1 MNNLSHGLDFA
12 NAKSC
17 LVQSV
22 CQYNLKEIS
31 MPNKESKLIYKE
43 ESEKILKACFEV
55 HNELGNGFLEPV
67 YQEALEL
74 EFKSQKIPYERE
86 KLLPIFYKGKI
97 LDKKYY
103 ADFVC
108 YTDIVLEL
116 KAVSVVVKAHKAQV
130 LNYLKAADKKL
141 GYLVNFGNNSLTWE
155 RITRFN

>member
-1 MNNLSHGLDFA
+1 M
-12 NAKSC
+12 
-17 LVQSV
+17 Q
-22 CQYNLKEIS
+22 
-31 MPNKESKLIYKE
+31 NKESIFIYKE

-55 HNELGNGFLEPV
+55 HNELGNGFLEPG

-74 EFKSQKIPYERE
+74 EFKNQNIPYERE
-86 KLLPIFYKGKI
+86 KFLPIVYKGQRLSKE
-97 LDKKYY
+97 YY

-108 YTDIVLEL
+108 YNDIVLEL

-130 LNYLKAADKKL
+130 LNYLKAADKRL

>member
-1 MNNLSHGLDFA
+1 M
-12 NAKSC
+12 
-17 LVQSV
+17 Q
-22 CQYNLKEIS
+22 
-31 MPNKESKLIYKE
+31 NKESIFIYKE

-74 EFKSQKIPYERE
+74 EFKNQKIPYERE
-86 KLLPIFYKGKI
+86 KLLPIFYKGQI

-108 YTDIVLEL
+108 YNDIVLEL

-130 LNYLKAADKKL
+130 LNYL
-141 GYLVNFGNNSLTWE
+141 
-155 RITRFN
+155 

>member
-1 MNNLSHGLDFA
+1 MNNMSHEFDFT
-12 NAKSC
+12 NVKSDD
-17 LVQSV
+17 
-22 CQYNLKEIS
+22 K
-31 MPNKESKLIYKE
+31 IYRKE
-43 ESEKILKACFEV
+43 ESFKILKACFEV

-108 YTDIVLEL
+108 YNDIVLEL

>member
-1 MNNLSHGLDFA
+1 MSDALLSHGFDFA
-12 NAKSC
+12 NAKSE
-17 LVQSV
+17 
-22 CQYNLKEIS
+22 K
-31 MPNKESKLIYKE
+31 KIYRKE
-43 ESEKILKACFEV
+43 ESGKILKACFEV

-74 EFKSQKIPYERE
+74 EFKNQNIPYERE
-86 KLLPIFYKGKI
+86 KFLPIVYKGQRLSKE
-97 LDKKYY
+97 YY

-108 YTDIVLEL
+108 YNDIVLEL

-130 LNYLKAADKKL
+130 LNYLKAADKRL